1 MLKST
6 YWGPKKPEATTGY
19 GRGFAQIVKREWYP
33 FWYPVW
39 DSRFFLG
46 VPLLGRP
53 YPFEFLI

>member
-1 MLKST
+1 
-6 YWGPKKPEATTGY
+6 
-19 GRGFAQIVKREWYP
+19 VKREWYP